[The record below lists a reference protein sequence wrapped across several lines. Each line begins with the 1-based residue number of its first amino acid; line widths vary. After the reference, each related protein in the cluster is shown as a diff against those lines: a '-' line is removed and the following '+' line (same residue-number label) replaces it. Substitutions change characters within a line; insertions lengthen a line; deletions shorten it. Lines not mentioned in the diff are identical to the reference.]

1 MNKHQNL
8 MAYDGFELY
17 DNISDIER
25 SRVQISHGPLY
36 YKSRYN
42 RIMWCIMAE
51 KDNENK
57 ELLDK
62 ASVILWSVSDNPST
76 PRNIRKLIKDSI
88 DTLKDDSL
96 SVGVRAANAISM
108 LEDVSQD
115 PNIPSF
121 SRVTIWSAV
130 SSLESIRD

>member
-1 MNKHQNL
+1 MAGKNDENL
-8 MAYDGFELY
+8 
-17 DNISDIER
+17 
-25 SRVQISHGPLY
+25 
-36 YKSRYN
+36 
-42 RIMWCIMAE
+42 
-51 KDNENK
+51 
-57 ELLDK
+57 ELLNK
-62 ASVILWSVSDNPST
+62 AIAVLSSISDNPST

-88 DTLKDDSL
+88 DILKDESI

>member
-1 MNKHQNL
+1 
-8 MAYDGFELY
+8 
-17 DNISDIER
+17 
-25 SRVQISHGPLY
+25 
-36 YKSRYN
+36 
-42 RIMWCIMAE
+42 MAE

-62 ASVILWSVSDNPST
+62 AIAILLSISDNLST

>member
-1 MNKHQNL
+1 MAGKNDENL
-8 MAYDGFELY
+8 
-17 DNISDIER
+17 
-25 SRVQISHGPLY
+25 
-36 YKSRYN
+36 
-42 RIMWCIMAE
+42 
-51 KDNENK
+51 
-57 ELLDK
+57 ELLNK
-62 ASVILWSVSDNPST
+62 AIAILSSISDNPST

-88 DTLKDDSL
+88 DILKAESI